1 MKRRCLLA
9 TAAILLLPTIARAD
23 ATSDCND
30 IADTAR
36 KVRGCTQLI
45 GQTTVSETKS
55 TAYLNRGIAYAEGHE
70 WSKAL
75 ADFSASIV
83 ADPSNFLASYNRGNV
98 FFDLRRYHQAVTEYT
113 KAIAFDPSLTLAFLN
128 RGLAN
133 ERLHIHAASV
143 SDFRAALALEPN
155 LVKASAG
162 LKRLGASSQGE
173 RPSYPSAP

>member
-1 MKRRCLLA
+1 MKRTCLLA
-9 TAAILLLPTIARAD
+9 TTAILLLPIVARAD

-30 IADTAR
+30 AAQAAR

-55 TAYLNRGIAYAEGHE
+55 IAYVNRGIAYAERHE
-70 WSKAL
+70 WNNAL
-75 ADFSASIV
+75 ADFGASLV

-98 FFDLRRYHQAVTEYT
+98 FFDLRRYHQAVTEYS

-133 ERLHIHAASV
+133 EKLHIHAASA
-143 SDFRAALALEPN
+143 SDYRAALALEPN

-162 LKRLGASSQGE
+162 LRRLGASS
-173 RPSYPSAP
+173 